1 MKTNTDVSKALA
13 SKLSPVALAV
23 AMTVPA
29 ISNIAVAQEAEA
41 TEEQQFEAITVTAT
55 KRPQVIYEVPIAIS
69 AFDGDK
75 LADQGITD
83 LTDVGKFVPNLNVTT
98 SLSFNSNCSTDFPI
112 NGQSYSQSK
121 SSVRATGGVD
131 KGQGRIP
138 SGLMSRR
145 YKAFLVEP

>member
-83 LTDVGKFVPNLNVTT
+83 LTDVGKFVPNLNVTGFSAGHT
-98 SLSFNSNCSTDFPI
+98 
-112 NGQSYSQSK
+112 
-121 SSVRATGGVD
+121 
-131 KGQGRIP
+131 
-138 SGLMSRR
+138 
-145 YKAFLVEP
+145 

>member
-55 KRPQVIYEVPIAIS
+55 KRPQVILK
-69 AFDGDK
+69 FQLL
-75 LADQGITD
+75 LA
-83 LTDVGKFVPNLNVTT
+83 PSMAT
-98 SLSFNSNCSTDFPI
+98 S
-112 NGQSYSQSK
+112 
-121 SSVRATGGVD
+121 
-131 KGQGRIP
+131 
-138 SGLMSRR
+138 
-145 YKAFLVEP
+145 